1 MKHELKRE
9 RAGKAEMGSITPTCS
24 CGWRGRTEYAYNDY
38 CHTNVKEQ
46 EGDHIRNAH
55 RGELETANATLE
67 QQMMDACAPKNER
80 EWWAFAEIG
89 RLRAEVA
96 SLTAQLQSG
105 ESFHAVAVHQ
115 RDAAWGEVETL
126 KATLTQQCKG
136 FRADVEKL
144 EAEVEALRAD
154 AERYRWLREQ
164 HWNDSPMCVVMNPRA
179 CVKLGSDC
187 PSDERLDAAIDAAIK
202 LEGE

>member
-89 RLRAEVA
+89 RLRAEV
-96 SLTAQLQSG
+96 
-105 ESFHAVAVHQ
+105 
-115 RDAAWGEVETL
+115 
-126 KATLTQQCKG
+126 
-136 FRADVEKL
+136 
-144 EAEVEALRAD
+144 EALRAD
-154 AERYRWLREQ
+154 ALKQVDCRQCKHATNRGCHSTALCERGELFEATPPWQFY
-164 HWNDSPMCVVMNPRA
+164 
-179 CVKLGSDC
+179 
-187 PSDERLDAAIDAAIK
+187 DAARAAQGASDATN
-202 LEGE
+202 

>member
-89 RLRAEVA
+89 RLRATDHHGVVA
-96 SLTAQLQSG
+96 TSSRG
-105 ESFHAVAVHQ
+105 
-115 RDAAWGEVETL
+115 
-126 KATLTQQCKG
+126 
-136 FRADVEKL
+136 
-144 EAEVEALRAD
+144 
-154 AERYRWLREQ
+154 
-164 HWNDSPMCVVMNPRA
+164 
-179 CVKLGSDC
+179 
-187 PSDERLDAAIDAAIK
+187 
-202 LEGE
+202 

>member
-1 MKHELKRE
+1 MDDAKNTYKVP
-9 RAGKAEMGSITPTCS
+9 TPQDS
-24 CGWRGRTEYAYNDY
+24 
-38 CHTNVKEQ
+38 
-46 EGDHIRNAH
+46 
-55 RGELETANATLE
+55 LES
-67 QQMMDACAPKNER
+67 QIMDPNFPKNER
-80 EWWAFAEIG
+80 EWWAAAEIT

-115 RDAAWGEVETL
+115 RDAAWREVETL

-154 AERYRWLREQ
+154 A
-164 HWNDSPMCVVMNPRA
+164 D
-179 CVKLGSDC
+179 
-187 PSDERLDAAIDAAIK
+187 RLDCGQIMIDTRDEFGEPKQVWHTGMNLRAAIDAAMAAQSDGGK
-202 LEGE
+202 A

>member
-89 RLRAEVA
+89 RLRAEV
-96 SLTAQLQSG
+96 
-105 ESFHAVAVHQ
+105 
-115 RDAAWGEVETL
+115 
-126 KATLTQQCKG
+126 
-136 FRADVEKL
+136 
-144 EAEVEALRAD
+144 EALRDANERLNVAVAE
-154 AERYRWLREQ
+154 AERIVRAYARR
-164 HWNDSPMCVVMNPRA
+164 NPRHEYKGVIQDPFGA
-179 CVKLGSDC
+179 HGWLD
-187 PSDERLDAAIDAAIK
+187 RFDAARAAQGDK
-202 LEGE
+202 T

>member
-89 RLRAEVA
+89 RLRAEV
-96 SLTAQLQSG
+96 
-105 ESFHAVAVHQ
+105 
-115 RDAAWGEVETL
+115 
-126 KATLTQQCKG
+126 
-136 FRADVEKL
+136 
-144 EAEVEALRAD
+144 EALRAD
-154 AERYRWLREQ
+154 NKHLRGAFEKAWPDAERCRHLISAEPAW
-164 HWNDSPMCVVMNPRA
+164 VVSLFENGFSTAEIVDM
-179 CVKLGSDC
+179 
-187 PSDERLDAAIDAAIK
+187 IDAARAAQG
-202 LEGE
+202 GE

>member
-89 RLRAEVA
+89 RLRAEV
-96 SLTAQLQSG
+96 
-105 ESFHAVAVHQ
+105 
-115 RDAAWGEVETL
+115 EV
-126 KATLTQQCKG
+126 
-136 FRADVEKL
+136 
-144 EAEVEALRAD
+144 LRAD
-154 AERYRWLREQ
+154 ALKQVDCRQCKHATNRGCHSTALCERGELFEATPPWQFY
-164 HWNDSPMCVVMNPRA
+164 
-179 CVKLGSDC
+179 
-187 PSDERLDAAIDAAIK
+187 DAARAAQG
-202 LEGE
+202 GET

>member
-67 QQMMDACAPKNER
+67 QQGDTCPTCGSECNER
-80 EWWAFAEIG
+80 DELTKAEREIE
-89 RLRAEVA
+89 RLRAEV
-96 SLTAQLQSG
+96 
-105 ESFHAVAVHQ
+105 
-115 RDAAWGEVETL
+115 EV
-126 KATLTQQCKG
+126 
-136 FRADVEKL
+136 
-144 EAEVEALRAD
+144 LRAD
-154 AERYRWLREQ
+154 AERWEHVR
-164 HWNDSPMCVVMNPRA
+164 SIA
-179 CVKLGSDC
+179 CFTEDRDMGPGGWWTVAVHVKRR
-187 PSDERLDAAIDAAIK
+187 PAANTIDAAIDAAMAQGDK
-202 LEGE
+202 A

>member
-89 RLRAEVA
+89 RLRAEV
-96 SLTAQLQSG
+96 
-105 ESFHAVAVHQ
+105 
-115 RDAAWGEVETL
+115 
-126 KATLTQQCKG
+126 
-136 FRADVEKL
+136 
-144 EAEVEALRAD
+144 EALRAD
-154 AERYRWLREQ
+154 AERWEHAR
-164 HWNDSPMCVVMNPRA
+164 SIA
-179 CVKLGSDC
+179 CFTEDRDMGPGGWWTVAVHVKRR
-187 PSDERLDAAIDAAIK
+187 PAANTIDAAVDAARAAQGDK
-202 LEGE
+202 T

>member
-89 RLRAEVA
+89 RLRAEV
-96 SLTAQLQSG
+96 
-105 ESFHAVAVHQ
+105 
-115 RDAAWGEVETL
+115 
-126 KATLTQQCKG
+126 
-136 FRADVEKL
+136 
-144 EAEVEALRAD
+144 EALRDANERLNVAVAE
-154 AERYRWLREQ
+154 AERIVRAYARR
-164 HWNDSPMCVVMNPRA
+164 NPRHEYKGVIQDPFGA
-179 CVKLGSDC
+179 HGWLD
-187 PSDERLDAAIDAAIK
+187 RFDAARAAR
-202 LEGE
+202 EGRG